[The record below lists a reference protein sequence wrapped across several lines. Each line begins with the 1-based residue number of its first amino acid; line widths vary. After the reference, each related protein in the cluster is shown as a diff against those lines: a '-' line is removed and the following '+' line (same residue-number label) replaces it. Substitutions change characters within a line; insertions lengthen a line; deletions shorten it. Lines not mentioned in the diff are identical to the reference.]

1 MEQSD
6 LATTQNETMQAYGTL
21 STQLNQALTDTRKA
35 LSGHA
40 GLLPEGRLQD
50 LDNLLAEFA
59 SRRVRIAFYGEVK
72 AGKSTLVNAVAGQEL
87 TPTDFGPLTAIPV
100 RITWGSENVWRVGE
114 HQFDRVSA
122 LYEIM
127 KTGPESSGEVVIE
140 TPSDLLRLGG
150 QVDLIDTPGIGS
162 QDRLDQISG
171 DALRSL
177 DTVVLVVRYPGLF
190 TRYTRHIVTELQND
204 IGKLFVVWNLD
215 ASCAELTA
223 EEQRRQADNL
233 RSQVAGAHELYLVN
247 GREAFRAAR
256 SGDEAG
262 TNSSG
267 LSGFIEA
274 IRVFAAS
281 RKREVAAL
289 REAAKRGA
297 VWLEE
302 ARMALE
308 KRQTALSES
317 LETTRGWLDDAQKRA
332 DAERDETQA
341 NFAAFEE
348 EMSQAERERE
358 KAAKAAAS
366 KLRGDIGSARRSWV
380 FSADANS
387 LETSVRQAAE
397 TYADEIAAVC
407 QTYMQSVQAAAK
419 RFEVVVPATPRPRA
433 LPYSGPLT
441 EKDRIERANEGRMRM
456 MKRMVF
462 GSWYLSEIMEL
473 KKSGVSEDLN
483 GQEGWAEGVA
493 EGAEKAVRAV
503 LDGKLAKIERS
514 RKEEIEEIK
523 ERTRFEDEEAELES
537 IRKQKPRIDQDH
549 ATVVRINQEAREML

>member
-6 LATTQNETMQAYGTL
+6 LATSQNENMQAYGTL

-35 LSGHA
+35 LTDHA

-72 AGKSTLVNAVAGQEL
+72 AGKSTLVNAAAGQEL
-87 TPTDFGPLTAIPV
+87 TPTDFGPLTAVPV
-100 RITWGSENVWRVGE
+100 RITWGAENVWRVGD

-190 TRYTRHIVTELQND
+190 TRFTRHIVTELQND

-233 RSQVAGAHELYLVN
+233 RTQVAGAHELYLVN

-256 SGDEAG
+256 AGDQAG
-262 TNSSG
+262 MKSSG
-267 LSGFIEA
+267 LADFIEA
-274 IRVFAAS
+274 IRVFAGS

-302 ARMALE
+302 AQLALE
-308 KRQTALSES
+308 KREAALSES

-332 DAERDETQA
+332 DAERDESQA

-366 KLRGDIGSARRSWV
+366 KLRGDIGTARRSWV
-380 FSADANS
+380 FSADVNS

-397 TYADEIAAVC
+397 TYADEIVAVC

-473 KKSGVSEDLN
+473 KKNGVAEDLN
-483 GQEGWAEGVA
+483 GQEGWAEGIA

-514 RKEEIEEIK
+514 RNEEIEEIK
-523 ERTRFEDEEAELES
+523 ERTRFGDEEAELES

-549 ATVVRINQEAREML
+549 AAVVRINQEARELL

>member
-6 LATTQNETMQAYGTL
+6 LATTQNENMQAYGTL

-35 LSGHA
+35 LGDHA
-40 GLLPEGRLQD
+40 GLLPDGRLQD

-59 SRRVRIAFYGEVK
+59 GRRVRIAFYGEVK

-100 RITWGSENVWRVGE
+100 RITWGPENVWRVGE

-127 KTGPESSGEVVIE
+127 KTGPESSDEVVIE

-162 QDRLDQISG
+162 QDRFDQISG
-171 DALRSL
+171 ETLRSL
-177 DTVVLVVRYPGLF
+177 DTVVLVVRYPALF

-204 IGKLFVVWNLD
+204 IGKLFVIWNLD

-223 EEQRRQADNL
+223 EDQRRQADNL
-233 RSQVAGAHELYLVN
+233 RTQVAGAHELHLVN

-256 SGDEAG
+256 SGDQAG
-262 TNSSG
+262 MKSSG
-267 LSGFIEA
+267 LSDFIEA
-274 IRVFAAS
+274 VRVFAAS

-302 ARMALE
+302 AQVALE
-308 KRQTALSES
+308 KREAALSES
-317 LETTRGWLDDAQKRA
+317 LKTTRGWLADAQKRA
-332 DAERDETQA
+332 DAEKSESQA
-341 NFAAFEE
+341 NFQAFEE
-348 EMSQAERERE
+348 EMNAAEKQR
-358 KAAKAAAS
+358 ADGAKAAAS
-366 KLRGDIGSARRSWV
+366 KLRGDIGAARRSWI
-380 FSADANS
+380 FSADAAF
-387 LETSVRQAAE
+387 LENAVRQAADA
-397 TYADEIAAVC
+397 YADEIAAVC

-419 RFEVVVPATPRPRA
+419 RFEVVVPATPRPRT
-433 LPYSGPLT
+433 LPYSGPLM
-441 EKDRIERANEGRMRM
+441 EKDRIGRANEGRMRM
-456 MKRMVF
+456 MKRMFF

-473 KKSGVSEDLN
+473 KKSGVEEDLN
-483 GQEGWAEGVA
+483 AQEGWAEGIA

-514 RKEEIEEIK
+514 RQEEIEEIK
-523 ERTRFEDEEAELES
+523 KRTRFEDEESELDS
-537 IRKQKPRIDQDH
+537 IQKQKPRIDQSH
-549 ATVVRINQEAREML
+549 AAVLRVNQEAREML